1 MYNDVYQCQPISIV
15 SILLYLALRPPH
27 DPQTSCAQ
35 LLMTWIF
42 PWFPSCFRP
51 CEGDSHNPC
60 FLLVKFNHEICID
73 MHRYAVELAD
83 SLASSKTGQIQN
95 HQPPTATGRLF
106 AQESGTEASHPQR
119 VGLAKAPSPDWWSHP
134 VMATVQLSTGNLLL
148 NLEMF

>member
-95 HQPPTATGRLF
+95 HQPPADFSPRSLVLKHRIHR
-106 AQESGTEASHPQR
+106 ESVSQRHLRQIDGAILSWPQCSYPL
-119 VGLAKAPSPDWWSHP
+119 GIC
-134 VMATVQLSTGNLLL
+134 
-148 NLEMF
+148 F